1 MLAAAHQPLYT
12 AAPSERRGGVRILL
26 QKSKK
31 HMKVFS
37 TAIVCLLYISAC
49 VINGITVQAAR
60 SGPPAYMRELS
71 RLVAATAS
79 DSDFGRITLTVGEPE
94 MEVDGETQPI
104 SEEEYVAPFIDEE
117 GEVQIPVGVIEE
129 ADLNGSGFLS
139 EEELEEQGY
148 DVQMNDTTGEITITE
163 PYQQCRLIVKTA
175 NGKVKNTYGAT
186 HVIRVSNNKTVLQY
200 ADKFAAKR
208 AAEAFET
215 EADVLFCAPDSICT
229 ICASSAAAEYTCW
242 GTEVAGAD
250 QFMASLPDDLPQ
262 VTVAVIDT
270 GVDMDHP
277 FLEGRLLDNGWD
289 FVQDDDDPDDAH
301 DHGTHCAGIVRDA
314 TPDNVKI
321 LPVRVLDING
331 AGQMSVVIEG
341 MTYAADSGADILS
354 MSLGGWNDQDKDV
367 FSDAVQY
374 ALEKGAAVFAAAG
387 NDGARL
393 DEHPEYPASCPGV
406 ITVAASA
413 QTDCPA
419 SFSNYGSKI
428 DVAAPGSNIVSS
440 VRGGKYAAMSGTSMA
455 CPLAAACGALLKSE
469 DVSRT
474 PEDLRA
480 ELRSRARDAYTPGRD
495 EHTGSGIVYLGAD
508 RPVEKL
514 YCTQS
519 ELTLEPLADAGR
531 AIEVVFEPAHP
542 SDCTLSFQSSDPN
555 VVLVTQTGNVNAVS
569 AGTAVITVSHLRSGF
584 SAQIAVTVTGDGK
597 LRFKQIE
604 GGTGMRFLQADGTAW
619 AHGYGAYHYGYYQAS
634 ARSMPFKMCSGPQ
647 EPITNIARFLTNSFF
662 VKTDGSL
669 WLIGSNGG
677 WRSYRAP
684 IPLMIDAQ
692 TPMTDVVDA
701 HGWTVLRADGSLWYL
716 PEDGEPYL
724 VPVCTEDGV
733 PVIGIARFADSE
745 KRETGLDFNVI
756 AEDGCA
762 YHVWRNSRTKTV
774 SADLITDPSG
784 TPYTDVRD
792 VYVRGNRE
800 SLIFR
805 NEENQKY
812 YKYYYKIT
820 QQIVLHEDGTLTNA
834 EDNVFLQD
842 VRSIGGFRNSNSG
855 ILWDCFVLMDD
866 GSVWTAN
873 YDTSILAMYPPC
885 PVETAD
891 GDPLCDVVLLQS
903 VIDYG
908 STELFALRA
917 DGTVWAWG
925 NNGLQR
931 GGEGEVEGWGGLGV
945 GWPDRGRLGSTDG
958 VTYVYELMGGAPSTN
973 NLTWHRAARQVK
985 VDEETALTDVT
996 DIDIQG
1002 STNFF
1007 IRSDGSVYASGIN
1020 DFSGYGASLVHGAVF
1035 ARPFTVLGQQVYLD
1049 ETASPTPY
1057 TTERVQ
1063 TITVSKPDMAATV
1076 GETFTLTASVF
1087 PQDTY
1092 ERNIYWKSSD
1102 RSVAT
1107 VDGAGNVT
1115 THGVGTAVIRAYSTT
1130 NDRVWGTCLL
1140 TVEEEAP
1147 VSVTMRQ
1154 YPAKREYTTADV
1166 FDPTDGLLTLRY
1178 PNGQVRSI
1186 RISPDF
1192 CSGCDMTQTGEQT
1205 VTIRYAGSTFSYSVT
1220 VQEADEAP
1228 PQNTQTQS
1236 AAAQTV
1242 SAYAEHILIWNQKPS
1257 KYLYA
1262 RGEELDVSD
1271 GSFYVDTVVDNMPM
1285 TAEMCSGFD
1294 PMQVGAQTVT
1304 VTYTGPSYMDYPPE
1318 EFTGALTFDVFV
1330 TELMLENE
1338 VPEIE
1343 VGKCTRILATFQ
1355 PRDVDGREI
1364 IWLSSDETIATV
1376 DEYGRVTGIAPG
1388 EVTITAQVKGSEAV
1402 ASCTVTVL
1410 PRAAERIPGDADG
1423 DGAVDLKDI
1432 VQIARYLAGGW
1443 NAVIDLMNADVN
1455 CDGEVNLKDVVLL
1468 RRYLAGGWDIELY

>member
-1 MLAAAHQPLYT
+1 MKRVTKRTLALILCVLLLPLDGLAAWAK
-12 AAPSERRGGVRILL
+12 G
-26 QKSKK
+26 
-31 HMKVFS
+31 KV
-37 TAIVCLLYISAC
+37 TE
-49 VINGITVQAAR
+49 
-60 SGPPAYMRELS
+60 PPAYMRELS

-139 EEELEEQGY
+139 EKELEEQGY

-175 NGKVKNTYGAT
+175 NGKVKNTYGAS

-200 ADKFAAKR
+200 ADKFAAKE

-215 EADVLFCAPDSICT
+215 EADVLFCTPDSVCT

-250 QFMASLPDDLPQ
+250 QFMATLPVDLPQ

-270 GVDMDHP
+270 GADMDHP

-321 LPVRVLDING
+321 LPVRVLDVNG
-331 AGQMSVVIEG
+331 SGQTSVVIEG

-393 DEHPEYPASCPGV
+393 DDQPKYPASCPGV

-413 QTDCPA
+413 QTDYPA

-428 DVAAPGSNIVSS
+428 DVAAPGSNVVSS

-597 LRFKQIE
+597 LRFKQIG

-619 AHGYGAYHYGYYQAS
+619 AHGYGPRHFGYYQAS

-669 WLIGSNGG
+669 WLIGSNGS

-701 HGWTVLRADGSLWYL
+701 IQFTVLRADGSLWYL
-716 PEDGEPYL
+716 PRDDSEPYL

-733 PVIGIARFADSE
+733 PVTGIVRFADGG
-745 KRETGLDFNVI
+745 RADGYDCNVI
-756 AEDGCA
+756 AEDGRA
-762 YHVWRNSRTKTV
+762 YRVWLNSRTETV

-792 VYVRGNRE
+792 VYVSGNCER
-800 SLIFR
+800 LIFR

-820 QQIVLHEDGTLTNA
+820 QQFVLHEDGTLTDVKENIL
-834 EDNVFLQD
+834 LQD
-842 VRSIGGFRNSNSG
+842 VRSFEVNYVNTLRVKEGDPPTEIGSCF
-855 ILWDCFVLMDD
+855 WDIFALKND
-866 GSVWTAN
+866 GSVWTVSAGAA
-873 YDTSILAMYPPC
+873 DLDLSPPC

-903 VIDYG
+903 VTNRRG
-908 STELFALRA
+908 CVELFALRA

-925 NNGLQR
+925 HNGFQDHSPSS
-931 GGEGEVEGWGGLGV
+931 GKPGSIDNYGSLGI
-945 GWPDRGRLGSTDG
+945 GWPETPIESTDG
-958 VTYVYELMGGAPSTN
+958 FTYTWELHHGINLPLYTELVWHGA
-973 NLTWHRAARQVK
+973 AQQVK
-985 VDEETALTDVT
+985 VDEETVLTDVT
-996 DIDIQG
+996 DINVG
-1002 STNFF
+1002 GTNFF

-1020 DFSGYGASLVHGAVF
+1020 DFSGYAASLVHAAVF

-1049 ETASPTPY
+1049 ETASPTHY

-1102 RSVAT
+1102 LSVAT

-1147 VSVTMRQ
+1147 ESVAVRQ
-1154 YPAKREYTTADV
+1154 YPTKREYTTADV

-1186 RISPDF
+1186 CISPDF

-1205 VTIRYAGSTFSYSVT
+1205 VTIRYAGSTFSYSISVR
-1220 VQEADEAP
+1220 EADAATEEPEQSTALQTAP
-1228 PQNTQTQS
+1228 
-1236 AAAQTV
+1236 
-1242 SAYAEHILIWNQKPS
+1242 AYAKHILIWNQKPS

-1271 GSFYVDTVVDNMPM
+1271 GSFYVDTEVDNMPM

-1294 PMQVGAQTVT
+1294 PMQVGVQTVT
-1304 VTYTGPSYMDYPPE
+1304 VTYTGPSYKDSSEGE
-1318 EFTGALTFDVFV
+1318 EFTGTLTFDVFV
-1330 TELMLENE
+1330 ADLVLENE

-1355 PRDVDGREI
+1355 PRDIDGREI
-1364 IWLSSDETIATV
+1364 IWTSSDETVATV
-1376 DEYGRVTGIAPG
+1376 DAYGRVTGIAPG
-1388 EVTITAQVKGSEAV
+1388 TVEITAQVKGSDATT
-1402 ASCTVTVL
+1402 SCTVTVTE
-1410 PRAAERIPGDADG
+1410 RTAARTPGDADG

-1443 NAVIDLMNADVN
+1443 DAVIDLLNADVN
-1455 CDGEVNLKDVVLL
+1455 GDGIVNLKDIVIL
-1468 RRYLAGGWDIELY
+1468 RRFLAGGWDVTL

>member
-1 MLAAAHQPLYT
+1 M
-12 AAPSERRGGVRILL
+12 
-26 QKSKK
+26 KK
-31 HMKVFS
+31 HYKSFWSV
-37 TAIVCLLYISAC
+37 IVCFLYGLVCIF
-49 VINGITVQAAR
+49 NGITVQAAR
-60 SGPPAYMRELS
+60 SDPPAYMRELS

-117 GEVQIPVGVIEE
+117 GEVQIPVGVIEK

-163 PYQQCRLIVKTA
+163 PYQQCRLIVKTT
-175 NGKVKNTYGAT
+175 NGKVESTYGAT

-270 GVDMDHP
+270 GADMDHP

-321 LPVRVLDING
+321 LPVRVLDANG

-393 DEHPEYPASCPGV
+393 DDQPKYPASCPGV

-413 QTDCPA
+413 QTDYPA

-428 DVAAPGSNIVSS
+428 DVAAPGSNVVSS

-469 DVSRT
+469 DISRT
-474 PEDLRA
+474 PEDLRE

-701 HGWTVLRADGSLWYL
+701 HQWTVLRADGSLWYL

-724 VPVCTEDGV
+724 LPVCTEEGE
-733 PVIGIARFADSE
+733 PVTGIARFADSVS
-745 KRETGLDFNVI
+745 KIRASTDFNII
-756 AEDGCA
+756 AEDGRA
-762 YHVWRNSRTKTV
+762 YHIWYDAHDNVY
-774 SADLITDPSG
+774 ADLITDPSG
-784 TPYTDVRD
+784 TPYTNVRD
-792 VYVRGNRE
+792 VYVTGYSIR
-800 SLIFR
+800 LISNNNGIIERKDYF
-805 NEENQKY
+805 KV
-812 YKYYYKIT
+812 T
-820 QQIVLHEDGTLTNA
+820 QQLVLHEDGTLTNV
-834 EDNVFLQD
+834 EENILLHD
-842 VRSIGGFRNSNSG
+842 VRSFEVNYVNTLRVKEGDPPTEIGS
-855 ILWDCFVLMDD
+855 CFWECFALKND
-866 GSVWTAN
+866 GSVWTVSAGAA
-873 YDTSILAMYPPC
+873 DLDLSPPC

-903 VIDYG
+903 VTNTRGCI
-908 STELFALRA
+908 ELFALRA

-925 NNGLQR
+925 HNGFQAHSPSSGKPGSIDDYGSLGIGWPETPIESADGFTYVWERNHGNGL
-931 GGEGEVEGWGGLGV
+931 L
-945 GWPDRGRLGSTDG
+945 PPYT
-958 VTYVYELMGGAPSTN
+958 ELVWHGA
-973 NLTWHRAARQVK
+973 AQQVK

-996 DIDIQG
+996 DIDIHG
-1002 STNFF
+1002 GTNFF

-1020 DFSGYGASLVHGAVF
+1020 NFSGYAASLVHAAVF

-1063 TITVSKPDMAATV
+1063 TIIVSKPNMAATV

-1102 RSVAT
+1102 LSVAT

-1115 THGVGTAVIRAYSTT
+1115 THGVGTAVIRAYSAT
-1130 NDRVWGTCLL
+1130 NDRVLGTCLL

-1147 VSVTMRQ
+1147 ESVTVRQ

-1178 PNGQVRSI
+1178 RNGQVRSI

-1205 VTIRYAGSTFSYSVT
+1205 VTIRYAGSTFTYSVT
-1220 VQEADEAP
+1220 VQEADAATEEPEQSTALQTAP
-1228 PQNTQTQS
+1228 
-1236 AAAQTV
+1236 
-1242 SAYAEHILIWNQKPS
+1242 AYAKHILIWNQKPS

-1304 VTYTGPSYMDYPPE
+1304 VTYTGPSYIDSSEGE
-1318 EFTGALTFDVFV
+1318 EFTGTLTFDVFV
-1330 TELMLENE
+1330 AELVLENE

-1343 VGKCTRILATFQ
+1343 VGKCTRILATFA
-1355 PRDVDGREI
+1355 PRDVDKREI
-1364 IWLSSDETIATV
+1364 IWTSSDETVATV

-1388 EVTITAQVKGSEAV
+1388 TVEITAQVKGSEAT

-1443 NAVIDLMNADVN
+1443 NAVIDIANADVN
-1455 CDGEVNLKDVVLL
+1455 ADGVVNLKDVVLL
-1468 RRYLAGGWDIELY
+1468 RRYLAGGWSVEL